1 MFKTLLLVLVSF
13 AAVFAQS
20 AGNSGMAF
28 LKMGFGARN
37 IAMGDA
43 GAAAANDVT
52 ALFYNPA
59 RLSDQTG
66 NEILLMHNEW
76 IQGVKS
82 EILGIRTSVWSLPLA
97 FGFNVTSIND
107 IQVRTIASAEPIST
121 FNANYFFGS
130 VSTGFNVYDN
140 LSAGLSVRY
149 LYEGLYTDEAAG
161 WGFDFGFNYTTP
173 VNGLTASAVIKNLGF
188 MSKLKNEKT
197 KLPSEFRIGPAYSF
211 NLLNDKFSITTAA
224 EFQKYLPTNDSHFNL
239 GVELLY
245 DKLIALRG
253 GYQSGYDTKSFTG
266 GFGLYWGNFGF
277 DYAFQ
282 PFSLGLGDAN
292 MFSIRFK
299 F

>member
-282 PFSLGLGDAN
+282 PLGLGDAN